1 MILLKNPATHVMCE
15 LICFYRS
22 ARSTQFF
29 TITYR
34 FTCRAGASGYR
45 RKKMK
50 TMKKYCRL
58 CCQLV
63 IPYYALRDENRKKE
77 KEGEMKVSSF
87 LARICKKIE
96 NERAKLETR
105 PFSRESALPSSL
117 LSLAMT
123 DAHKFLACM
132 RRNCHQ
138 DGGCPPFRRS
148 ICILI

>member
-1 MILLKNPATHVMCE
+1 MSLAKDPYHDFVKNPATHVMCE

-96 NERAKLETR
+96 NERGKNLRRVHSPE
-105 PFSRESALPSSL
+105 SRHYRRLFCLLP
-117 LSLAMT
+117 
-123 DAHKFLACM
+123 
-132 RRNCHQ
+132 
-138 DGGCPPFRRS
+138 
-148 ICILI
+148 